1 VAVSA
6 RDLTDAQWASL
17 EPYFASPPPRR
28 DRRGRPWTDARQVLN
43 GVLYVLRTGCAWADL
58 PRTYPPRSTCHDR
71 LQLWIKSG
79 VFKAVLDDVAANLQ
93 VAGLL
98 DLRECFID
106 GSFAPAKR
114 GGAGVGKTKKGKGS
128 KIMVVVE
135 AQGVPVALTIDSA
148 NPHEVKLVEQTLEAR
163 FVENQ
168 PEHLIGDNAYDS
180 DGLDARLALAGIEMI
195 APHRHNRKNRTPDGR
210 PLRRYR
216 RRWRVERFFAWLQPF
231 RRVITRWEVKAENYL
246 GFVHLAC
253 LLILLRQRL

>member
-1 VAVSA
+1 M
-6 RDLTDAQWASL
+6 
-17 EPYFASPPPRR
+17 
-28 DRRGRPWTDARQVLN
+28 LN

-71 LQLWIKSG
+71 LQLWIQSG
-79 VFKAVLDDVAANLQ
+79 VFKAVLDDVAADLQ
-93 VAGLL
+93 AAGLL

-128 KIMVVVE
+128 KLMAVVE
-135 AQGVPVALTIDSA
+135 AHGMPVALTIDSA
-148 NPHEVKLVEQTLEAR
+148 HPHEVKLVEQTLEAR
-163 FVENQ
+163 FVEDQ
-168 PEHLIGDNAYDS
+168 PDPLIGDNAYDS
-180 DGLDARLALAGIEMI
+180 DVLDATLARSGIPMI
-195 APHRHNRKNRTPDGR
+195 APHRNNRKNRTQDGR

-253 LLILLRQRL
+253 VLILLRQLL